1 MKKTTKFLFLSL
13 VASLFLF
20 SCGNPSQS
28 LSTTENVTSSQTSTA
43 ADDTTIAY
51 ADKTVAATKLVTY
64 PGPSLLTTSAHVGI
78 AVDGH
83 DLFVYETRVN
93 HARKFQ
99 WDYSTDYNAVALFDF
114 EGRVHVEVTVK
125 DETTLQS
132 AIVRPLSIGPKT
144 MITGNKISFDLEYN
158 GNFVIE
164 YNGNADQAI
173 HLFANPIEEKPIS
186 AEDATKDSNIVYIGP
201 GIYNAGAI
209 PTATGKTIY
218 LAGGAYVYGQI
229 RAEGIDG
236 LTIRGRGI
244 IDGSIYERRSESEYT
259 IPVVTRN
266 VTNLLIEDI
275 AFFDPAGWVLN
286 IYKCTNVTVNNV
298 KIISARANSDGI
310 SIQSCHHV
318 RVNGGFVRSWDDSLV
333 VKNVDRGTTSDVVF
347 DGVGVWTDL
356 AQSMEVGYETNG
368 ATMDGITFKNI
379 TVFHNYHKAA
389 MSIHNS
395 DDAQITNVSYENVTI
410 EDGEMLGDIRDDG
423 ENDFLIDLTIAY
435 SVDWTKSAGARGS
448 IDGVNFTNIKVLSLA
463 DSIVS
468 RMNGES
474 ASSMIKNVTIKGMK
488 IKGKIINQASDLALL
503 SNQYVEGVDVMNA
516 ASVKGATMTLPY
528 HLSLTS
534 DNIDYTAVSGVSQE
548 GLLVPNFALAQG
560 GTAFIGVKA
569 SGSFSVN
576 ATHSA
581 GTTTSTPADD
591 GSGDNSISNHG
602 AALALDGDAMTYW
615 ESKTWAGVDNEFAA
629 LSVDLGGLVTIGV
642 IRLLGKSNNAFF
654 YDYALQVWGRKI
666 KSDGTINPNFTRLL
680 SLKDYEMT
688 PASNNAIDI
697 NLTAQKFAGLQ
708 IRFYRKTTITG
719 SKNIQIGEIEFY
731 PPSLSF
737 NKAIVEST
745 AHNDIYNVEKLVD
758 GDPTGTSYYESA
770 SLPAKVVID
779 LGDVYSVSV
788 IVLSLPP
795 SLLWDPRTEN
805 IEIDTSGSNTAY
817 SATTTEFTTAVAAK
831 DYRFDPA
838 TGNRNLVTFT
848 TPISFRFLKLV
859 INSND
864 IAGGYNAQLSEVS
877 VYGA

>member
-1 MKKTTKFLFLSL
+1 VKKTMKFLFLSL
-13 VASLFLF
+13 AASLFLV
-20 SCGNPSQS
+20 SCGTSSGNTSAS
-28 LSTTENVTSSQTSTA
+28 NSVTSSETSA
-43 ADDTTIAY
+43 PSDDTTIAY
-51 ADKTVAATKLVTY
+51 ADKTVTATKLVTY

-78 AVDGH
+78 TVNGH
-83 DLFVYETRVN
+83 ELFVYETRVN
-93 HARKFQ
+93 HARKFK
-99 WDYSTDYNAVALFDF
+99 WDCSTDYNAAALFDF
-114 EGRVHVEVTVK
+114 EGRVHVEVTIK
-125 DETTLQS
+125 DESTLQS
-132 AIVRPLSIGPKT
+132 ALVRPLSIGPKT
-144 MITGNKISFDLEYN
+144 TISGNKIAFDLEYT
-158 GNFVIE
+158 GNYVIE

-173 HLFANPIEEKPIS
+173 HLFANPIETNPIS
-186 AEDATKDSNIVYIGP
+186 ADDAKKDSNIVYIGP

-209 PTATGKTIY
+209 PTGAGKTIY

-266 VTNLLIEDI
+266 VSNLVIEDI

-286 IYKCTNVTVNNV
+286 IYKCTNVTINNV

-310 SIQSCHHV
+310 SIQSCSHV

-347 DGVGVWTDL
+347 DGVSVWTDL

-395 DDAQITNVSYENVTI
+395 DDAQITNVTYENITI
-410 EDGEMLGDIRDDG
+410 EDGQMLGDVRDDG

-435 SVDWTKSAGARGS
+435 SVDWTKSAGERGS
-448 IDGVNFTNIKVLSLA
+448 IDGVKFTNVKVLSLA

-474 ASSMIKNVTIKGMK
+474 ASSMIKNVTIEGMK
-488 IKGKIINQASDLALL
+488 IEGKIISQTSDLGLL
-503 SNQYVEGVDVMNA
+503 SNQYVEGVSVKST
-516 ASVKGATMTLPY
+516 ASVSGAVMTLPY
-528 HLSLTS
+528 HLALTS
-534 DNIDYTAVSGVSQE
+534 DSVDYTAVSGVSQE
-548 GLLVPNFALAQG
+548 GLLVPSFAIAQG

-569 SGSFSVN
+569 SGTFSAS

-591 GSGDNSISNHG
+591 GSGDNSASDHSV
-602 AALALDGDAMTYW
+602 ALALDGDATTYW
-615 ESKTWAGVDNEFAA
+615 ESKAWMGVDNEFAA
-629 LSVDLGGLVTIGV
+629 LSVDLGGLVTVGV
-642 IRLLGKSNNAFF
+642 IRLLGKNDNAFY
-654 YDYALQVWGRKI
+654 YDYGFQVWGRKI
-666 KSDGTINPNFTRLL
+666 KSDGTTNPNFTRLL

-708 IRFYRKTTITG
+708 IRFYKQTSIAA

-737 NKAIVEST
+737 NKAIVDST
-745 AHNDIYNVEKLVD
+745 AHNDVYNVEKLVD
-758 GDPTGTSYYESA
+758 GDPTGTSYYESS

-805 IEIDTSGSNTAY
+805 IEIDTSDSSTAY
-817 SATTTEFTTAVAAK
+817 SSTTTAFTTAVAAK

-848 TPISFRFLKLV
+848 TPISLRFLKLV